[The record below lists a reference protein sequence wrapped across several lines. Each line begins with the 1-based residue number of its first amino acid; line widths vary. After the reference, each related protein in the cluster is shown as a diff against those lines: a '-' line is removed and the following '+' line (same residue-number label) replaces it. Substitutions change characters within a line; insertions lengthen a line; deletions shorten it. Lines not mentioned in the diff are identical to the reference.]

1 MLSLHQNVDRLR
13 AERLLDA
20 AQAATVPHLEKDG
33 RKSFYQNLH
42 ARTRRAVVADV
53 ATSATRTG
61 AGTVGG
67 PSLFTVDGEAVD
79 KRGLVAWL
87 AQTFGGSPMNRR
99 AS

>member
-1 MLSLHQNVDRLR
+1 LLSLHQNVDRLR

-33 RKSFYQNLH
+33 RKSFYQSLH

-53 ATSATRTG
+53 APSRTG
-61 AGTVGG
+61 AGTRGG
-67 PSLFTVDGEAVD
+67 PSLFTVDGAPVD

-87 AQTFGGSPMNRR
+87 AQTFGGSAMNRR